1 MPPVA
6 SHRPVPARSEATA
19 PPRRV
24 VVFHVGSLGDTLV
37 ALPSFWAVRD
47 AFPHARRVMLT
58 KRPARDTIP
67 VGRDILEGSGLFD
80 DYLLFEGDHHAYGR
94 NLQPWRKW
102 LGVLNLVRK
111 LRAGRFDLAVYLAP
125 SARDPAQVRR
135 DKLFFRLAGIRHVI
149 GSHAPDNAGSAG
161 ALLEAERVLSR
172 LADSPVAPA
181 PLNRVRRDLALTPA
195 DRCAIDGWLASQ
207 PRAPSDAG
215 LWVAFAPGSNL
226 QSKLWPE
233 DRFVATGMALIDRFG
248 IWPVVVGG
256 PEDTAL
262 ADRLLRAW
270 GRGINAAGA
279 LPVRQ
284 SAALLE
290 RCRLFVG
297 NDTGTM
303 HLAAAC
309 DVRCVALF
317 SARDVPG
324 KWEPMGE
331 GHRVLRKEVPCAGC
345 MLVRCDTKDRLCM
358 RLISVSEVVAA
369 ASALLDPVSP
379 GPAASHVSHV
389 SHMPAVAH
397 APALT

>member
-1 MPPVA
+1 MPTTTPTA
-6 SHRPVPARSEATA
+6 LHRNLPARSEAPAA
-19 PPRRV
+19 PQRV
-24 VVFHVGSLGDTLV
+24 LVFHVGSLGDTLV

-47 AFPHARRVMLT
+47 AFPRARRVMLT
-58 KRPARDTIP
+58 KRPARDAIP

-80 DYLLFEGDHHAYGR
+80 DYLLYEGDHHAYGR
-94 NLQPWRKW
+94 NPPRWRKW
-102 LGVLNLVRK
+102 LGALNLVRK

-125 SARDPAQVRR
+125 STRDAAQVRR
-135 DKLFFRLAGIRHVI
+135 DQLFFRLAGIRRVI
-149 GSHAPDNAGSAG
+149 GSQTLDDAGGSG
-161 ALLEAERVLSR
+161 IVLEAERVLLR
-172 LADSPVAPA
+172 LVGTLVEPA
-181 PLNRVRRDLALTPA
+181 PLNRARRDLALTPA
-195 DRCAIDGWLASQ
+195 DRSTIDRWLASQ
-207 PRAPSDAG
+207 PRAPADAG
-215 LWVAFAPGSNL
+215 PWVAFAPGSNL

-233 DRFVATGMALIDRFG
+233 DHFEAAGRALIERFG
-248 IWPVVVGG
+248 IWPVIVGG
-256 PEDTAL
+256 PEDTEL

-270 GRGINAAGA
+270 GRGISAAGA

-331 GHRVLRKEVPCAGC
+331 GHRVLRKQVPCAGC
-345 MLVRCDTKDRLCM
+345 MLVRCDAKDRLCM
-358 RLISVSEVVAA
+358 RLISVGEVVAA
-369 ASALLDPVSP
+369 AAALLEPASPLPSVSP
-379 GPAASHVSHV
+379 E
-389 SHMPAVAH
+389 PAVSPLP
-397 APALT
+397 APP